1 MDELEKNKKQTQI
14 FSVKEG
20 LLANISFGLADQYI
34 SPYFIALKIS
44 SFGLGLLNAIP
55 NILGPIFQIWASYL
69 IKAISRKKII
79 ITAVLGQAFI
89 YFLLAFLTILI
100 FYKVHINIYLL
111 ILVFSFYV
119 ALGSIGWPA
128 WLSLIGDI
136 VEKEKLGNFFCL

>member
-69 IKAISRKKII
+69 IKAISRKK
-79 ITAVLGQAFI
+79 
-89 YFLLAFLTILI
+89 
-100 FYKVHINIYLL
+100 
-111 ILVFSFYV
+111 
-119 ALGSIGWPA
+119 
-128 WLSLIGDI
+128 
-136 VEKEKLGNFFCL
+136 